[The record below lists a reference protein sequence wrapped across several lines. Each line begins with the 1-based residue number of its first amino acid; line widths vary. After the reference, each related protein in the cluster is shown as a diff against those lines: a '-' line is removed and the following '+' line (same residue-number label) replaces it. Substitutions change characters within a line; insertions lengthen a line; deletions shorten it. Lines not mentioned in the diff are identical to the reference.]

1 MIIHLAEPS
10 SLTPLL
16 RPNGK
21 PKARLMA
28 SRFLRL
34 RSPEREQWSL
44 RDGVRVKVVNAING
58 RELAAAPDRLD

>member
-1 MIIHLAEPS
+1 
-10 SLTPLL
+10 
-16 RPNGK
+16 
-21 PKARLMA
+21 MA